1 MRKLVA
7 LLTLV
12 VLVCGLAVPALAAYK
27 DEYKMSV
34 NVAAQSAW
42 GKGAGKFAELLAE
55 KSGGKINVKVYYS
68 AQLMAGKQTSE
79 FMIVRNGAADFALS
93 STINWSPQATE
104 LNLFALPFFISSQP
118 NPYKA
123 LDAMEA
129 GESGKMIADALEK
142 KGVTVLG
149 WGENG
154 FRELTNGI
162 RPIVK
167 PEDMASMKIRVVG
180 SPLYLD
186 IFKALGA
193 NPINMNW
200 GEAVTAFQQGVVDGQ
215 ENPINSVILPYKVN
229 EFHKYLTDWHYVVDP
244 LMYAVNNNIWK
255 SFSPEDQKLLLECVA
270 EASKYQI
277 ALSRVGLDDGESY
290 EYLKNINE
298 LPEVTEPYKHL
309 EGLGMEIVRLNADQV
324 KAFVEKTQPVFDA
337 WKSKIGEDLV
347 KAAEEDMASVK

>member
-1 MRKLVA
+1 MRKLIAVV
-7 LLTLV
+7 TLV
-12 VLVCGLAVPALAAYK
+12 VLICGLSIPALAAYK

-42 GKGAGKFAELLAE
+42 GKGAGKFADLVAE

-118 NPYKA
+118 DPYKA
-123 LDAMEA
+123 LDAIEA
-129 GESGKMIADALEK
+129 GKAGKIISDALQK

-162 RPIVK
+162 KPIVT
-167 PEDMASMKIRVVG
+167 PDDMAGMKIRVVG

-215 ENPINSVILPYKVN
+215 ENPVNSVILPYKVF

-244 LMYAVNNNIWK
+244 LMYAVNNNIWS
-255 SFSPEDQKLLLECVA
+255 SFSPEDQKMLMECVE
-270 EASKYQI
+270 EASKYQK
-277 ALSRVGLDDGESY
+277 ALARVGLDDGSSIA
-290 EYLKNINE
+290 YLKETGE
-298 LPEVTEPYKHL
+298 LPEVTEPYKYL
-309 EGLGMEIVRLNADQV
+309 EEQGMTITKLSADQV
-324 KAFVEKTQPVFDA
+324 NVFVEKTKSVFDT
-337 WKSKIGEDLV
+337 WKDKIGKDLV
-347 KAAEEDMASVK
+347 EAAEQDMATVK

>member
-1 MRKLVA
+1 MRKLIA
-7 LLTLV
+7 FLTLC

-27 DEYKMSV
+27 DEYKLTC

-42 GKGAGKFAELLAE
+42 GKGAGKFAELVAE

-79 FMIVRNGAADFALS
+79 FMIVRNEAADFALS

-118 NPYKA
+118 DPYKA
-123 LDAMEA
+123 LDAIEA
-129 GESGKMIADALEK
+129 GKAGKFIADALQK

-154 FRELTNGI
+154 FRELTNGVK
-162 RPIVK
+162 PISS
-167 PEDMASMKIRVVG
+167 PEDMAGMKIRVVG

-215 ENPINSVILPYKVN
+215 ENPVNSVILPYKVF

-244 LMYAVNNNIWK
+244 LLYAVNNRVWT
-255 SFSPEDQKLLLECVA
+255 SFSSEDQKMIMECVE
-270 EASKYQI
+270 EASKYQK
-277 ALSRVGLDDGESY
+277 ALARVGLDGDISLA
-290 EYLKNINE
+290 YLQEINE
-298 LPEVTEPYKHL
+298 VPQVIEPYKYL
-309 EGLGMEIVRLNADQV
+309 EEQGMMITRLSADQIKV
-324 KAFVEKTQPVFDA
+324 FVEKTKPVYDT
-337 WKSKIGEDLV
+337 WKEKIGKDLV
-347 KAAEEDMASVK
+347 EAAEADMASVK